1 MARRPMAE
9 RKSRRPAAPKRK
21 PTKPSRRR
29 PPEKTS
35 DGGSLSVHGGHHL
48 RELIASLGRLSAQP
62 LSALM
67 TVAVIAIALA
77 LPAGLQL
84 MVANGRALS
93 GQWDGAIEIAV
104 YLQKDITPAT
114 AGELADSLRDDPALG
129 SVRLIPADQALA
141 EFRES
146 SGFGAALDAL
156 TENPLPNLL
165 LLTPADGNDSAEAVA
180 ALSER
185 LRAELPADIVQA
197 DTEWVARFHAMLDVV
212 RRVVALAGAMLALG
226 VVLIVGNTIRLDIQN
241 RRDEI
246 EVAKLIGATDGFIRR
261 PFLYSGFWYGL
272 FGGLLALGLI
282 MISLLALEEPVRRV
296 AGLYGSG
303 FRLTGPG
310 LAGAGLIAG
319 AGAALGWLGSWLSAT
334 RNMRRI
340 EPGN

>member
-9 RKSRRPAAPKRK
+9 RRGRRPAATRRK
-21 PTKPSRRR
+21 PAPATSRRTAEPGKR
-29 PPEKTS
+29 IPLS
-35 DGGSLSVHGGHHL
+35 AHGSHHL
-48 RELIASLGRLSAQP
+48 RDFIGSLGRLAAQP
-62 LSALM
+62 VAALM

-77 LPAGLQL
+77 LPTGLQL
-84 MVANGRALS
+84 LVANGRALS
-93 GQWDGAIEIAV
+93 GQWDGAIEISV
-104 YLQKDITPAT
+104 YLQQQVSAKA
-114 AGELADSLRDDPALG
+114 AAELAQQLQDDEGVAA
-129 SVRLIPADQALA
+129 VKLITAERALA

-156 TENPLPNLL
+156 PENPLPNVLL
-165 LLTPADGNDSAEAVA
+165 LKPAAGHDSAAGVA

-185 LRAELPADIVQA
+185 LRQDLPADIVQA

-212 RRVVALAGAMLALG
+212 RRVVALAGVMLALG

-261 PFLYSGFWYGL
+261 PFLYTGFWYGL
-272 FGGLLALGLI
+272 FGGLLALGLVGL
-282 MISLLALEEPVRRV
+282 SVLALEEPVRRV

-303 FRLTGPG
+303 FSLIGPG
-310 LAGAGLIAG
+310 MEGAGLLLVAG
-319 AGAALGWLGSWLSAT
+319 ASLGWVGSWLSVT